1 MQHLSSFLKRTSN
14 EVLWSHFK
22 HCTFIQPTTTTGK
35 CISSSVVTSTSSYQP
50 NNVLQFDLKLDEWP
64 CPLPLTRLWYDWL
77 WLPLTLMITKALLA
91 CSEILVLTFVYS
103 CRHHSPNIHK
113 TSHSHRPIYLPLHSL
128 FPCSYKLKTIR
139 IYRNII

>member
-1 MQHLSSFLKRTSN
+1 MKSCEAILSTALSFSQ
-14 EVLWSHFK
+14 
-22 HCTFIQPTTTTGK
+22 QPLL
-35 CISSSVVTSTSSYQP
+35 VNVYLQVWPHRLHQP

-77 WLPLTLMITKALLA
+77 WVPLTLMIIKALLA

>member
-1 MQHLSSFLKRTSN
+1 MKSCEAILSTALSFSQ
-14 EVLWSHFK
+14 
-22 HCTFIQPTTTTGK
+22 QPLL
-35 CISSSVVTSTSSYQP
+35 VNVYLQVWPHRLHQP

-77 WLPLTLMITKALLA
+77 WLPLTLMIIKALLA

-128 FPCSYKLKTIR
+128 FPCSYKLKYNLILVVTP
-139 IYRNII
+139 N

>member
-1 MQHLSSFLKRTSN
+1 MKSCEAILSTALSFSQ
-14 EVLWSHFK
+14 
-22 HCTFIQPTTTTGK
+22 QPLL
-35 CISSSVVTSTSSYQP
+35 VNVYLQVWPHRLHQP

-77 WLPLTLMITKALLA
+77 WLPLTLMIIKALLA

-139 IYRNII
+139 IYRIII

>member
-1 MQHLSSFLKRTSN
+1 MKSCEAILSTALSFSQ
-14 EVLWSHFK
+14 
-22 HCTFIQPTTTTGK
+22 QPLL
-35 CISSSVVTSTSSYQP
+35 VNVYLQVWPHRLHQP

-64 CPLPLTRLWYDWL
+64 CPLPLTRLLYDWL
-77 WLPLTLMITKALLA
+77 CLPLTLMILKALLA

>member
-1 MQHLSSFLKRTSN
+1 MKSCEAILSTALSFSQ
-14 EVLWSHFK
+14 
-22 HCTFIQPTTTTGK
+22 QPLL
-35 CISSSVVTSTSSYQP
+35 VNVYLQVWPHRLHQP
-50 NNVLQFDLKLDEWP
+50 NNVLQFGLKLDEWP

-77 WLPLTLMITKALLA
+77 WLPLTLMIIKALLA

>member
-1 MQHLSSFLKRTSN
+1 MQHLSSFSKRTSN

-22 HCTFIQPTTTTGK
+22 HCTFIQPTTTVNVYLQVW
-35 CISSSVVTSTSSYQP
+35 SHRLHQP

-77 WLPLTLMITKALLA
+77 WLHLTLMITKALLA

>member
-1 MQHLSSFLKRTSN
+1 MKSCEAILSTALSFSQ
-14 EVLWSHFK
+14 
-22 HCTFIQPTTTTGK
+22 QPLL
-35 CISSSVVTSTSSYQP
+35 VNVYLQVWPHRLHQP

-77 WLPLTLMITKALLA
+77 WLPLTLMIIKALLA